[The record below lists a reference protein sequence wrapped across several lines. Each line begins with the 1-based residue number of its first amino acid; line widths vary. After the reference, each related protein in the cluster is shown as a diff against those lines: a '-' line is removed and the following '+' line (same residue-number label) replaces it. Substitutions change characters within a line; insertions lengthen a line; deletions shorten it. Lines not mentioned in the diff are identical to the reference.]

1 MLSVNNLSWRLLSLL
16 WLMSNL
22 MMMLMI
28 CLVCRNIVSMLLSI
42 SVASG
47 VAVHRILNVSFMMI
61 SWCLMLSLIM
71 LRLLIK
77 LCFVMLMM
85 RILMS
90 YDMITMSFDMRL
102 LLMN

>member
-1 MLSVNNLSWRLLSLL
+1 VNNLSWRLLSLL

-28 CLVCRNIVSMLLSI
+28 CLMRRNIVSMLMSI
-42 SVASG
+42 SVACR
-47 VAVHRILNVSFMMI
+47 VAVHKILNVSFMMI
-61 SWCLMLSLIM
+61 SWCLMLGMIM
-71 LRLLIK
+71 LRLMIK
-77 LCFVMLMM
+77 LCLVMLMM

-90 YDMITMSFDMRL
+90 YCMIMMSFNMRL

>member
-1 MLSVNNLSWRLLSLL
+1 
-16 WLMSNL
+16 MSNL

-28 CLVCRNIVSMLLSI
+28 CLVRRNIVSMLMSI

-47 VAVHRILNVSFMMI
+47 VAVYRILNVSFMMI
-61 SWCLMLSLIM
+61 SWGLMLSLIM
-71 LRLLIK
+71 LRLMIK
-77 LCFVMLMM
+77 LCLVMLMV

-90 YDMITMSFDMRL
+90 YCIITMSFDMRL

>member
-1 MLSVNNLSWRLLSLL
+1 MNNLSWRLLSLL

-28 CLVCRNIVSMLLSI
+28 CLVRRNIVSMLMSI

-47 VAVHRILNVSFMMI
+47 VAVYRILNVSFMMI
-61 SWCLMLSLIM
+61 SWGLMLSLIM

-77 LCFVMLMM
+77 LCLVMLMM

-90 YDMITMSFDMRL
+90 YCMIMMSFDMRL